1 MPRQNSFKKT
11 SKRNMKPEEVLQA
24 SVVTWFNYNYPTF
37 RKFLHGNAIAGF
49 FMGTVIKTPTGTI
62 FKKNSRLLSRIKESG
77 ANEDYPD
84 ITILVPKGGYHGF
97 FLELKT
103 EENNPILK
111 DGSYSKSEKYKSQIE
126 YGLAL
131 NEAGYFWEFGVGYN
145 RSIELIKQYMS
156 GKLLRD
162 EFYFYIIR
170 DDEEPEA
177 IAVHKLGARIS
188 YLDSKKIP
196 YKILSPTQFDTF
208 KKGI

>member
-1 MPRQNSFKKT
+1 
-11 SKRNMKPEEVLQA
+11 
-24 SVVTWFNYNYPTF
+24 
-37 RKFLHGNAIAGF
+37 
-49 FMGTVIKTPTGTI
+49 
-62 FKKNSRLLSRIKESG
+62 
-77 ANEDYPD
+77 
-84 ITILVPKGGYHGF
+84 
-97 FLELKT
+97 
-103 EENNPILK
+103 
-111 DGSYSKSEKYKSQIE
+111 
-126 YGLAL
+126 
-131 NEAGYFWEFGVGYN
+131 
-145 RSIELIKQYMS
+145 MS